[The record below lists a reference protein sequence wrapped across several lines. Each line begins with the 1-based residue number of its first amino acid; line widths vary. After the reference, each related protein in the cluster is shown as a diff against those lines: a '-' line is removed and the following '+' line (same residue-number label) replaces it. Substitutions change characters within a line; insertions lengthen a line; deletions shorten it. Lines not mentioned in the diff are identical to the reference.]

1 MPEFTSLAKLVNMA
15 TDNLTDL
22 IELLT
27 KLEDVEPDP
36 ELEDGQVRG
45 QNGEIITL

>member
-22 IELLT
+22 IELLQG
-27 KLEDVEPDP
+27 LEDIKPDP
-36 ELEDGQVRG
+36 GLEDRQVRG
-45 QNGEIITL
+45 PNGEIITL